1 MGLAPD
7 DRQSDASVVSVCG
20 RESEEAEPVPVDS
33 DAVVDEVYVLE

>member
-1 MGLAPD
+1 MAPD